1 MNDALV
7 DDMGAMKALAQHI
20 HGKKGLAKLIETFRE
35 NLSKDARLYSKK
47 EIEVQIKRMAKYE
60 KRGADSRVKYY
71 LTPEMQEK
79 YGVKVSFTASASD
92 CKLPARATH
101 PCQCRQDL
109 PSQAVP
115 ATPFSPPLPKSQLK
129 IGDCKSSVTK
139 KTPSVNKNVA
149 KIKAQEAG
157 TENDTP
163 DKPAKIK

>member
-1 MNDALV
+1 
-7 DDMGAMKALAQHI
+7 MG
-20 HGKKGLAKLIETFRE
+20 
-35 NLSKDARLYSKK
+35 
-47 EIEVQIKRMAKYE
+47 EIEVQIKRMTKYE

-79 YGVKVSFTASASD
+79 YGVK
-92 CKLPARATH
+92 
-101 PCQCRQDL
+101 DL

-139 KTPSVNKNVA
+139 KTPSLNKNVA

-157 TENDTP
+157 KNDTP
-163 DKPAKIK
+163 DKPAKIKPRVKNKIFA